1 MCIVAH
7 HLEIYTMKL
16 DAGNPNL
23 MSKRERLPVY
33 VSVPRDPDVVQ
44 AATLNIW
51 KQPMYKSPS
60 FETPRPGADNHLS
73 IKSRGF

>member
-1 MCIVAH
+1 
-7 HLEIYTMKL
+7 MKL
-16 DAGNPNL
+16 NAGNPNF
-23 MSKRERLPVY
+23 MNKKEKLPVY
-33 VSVPRDPDVVQ
+33 EHPSRDPDLVQ

-51 KQPMYKSPS
+51 KQPVYKLPS